1 MRHLLLPLLLLV
13 LIAGAARAAGGNSD
27 SGNDP
32 AELERT
38 WQAAWVFLPDTGP
51 EGYRRVTIEALPE
64 ALAAHDAALPAVV
77 YAHGCSGHFKA
88 SEVTGAF
95 LARAGFLVVMPDS
108 FARADKPASCI
119 PAKRQGGLHRD
130 VLGWRQAEVGK
141 AIGELKAMAGVR
153 PDAIFLMGLSEGGI
167 TTATYQGQPLA
178 GRIVEGWTCHA
189 GWPEYRGLNSPKD
202 EPLLTLVA
210 ARDPWYRLPVLAGD
224 CGAFMAGR
232 SDARSLVVEDPP
244 SLAVSHWLT
253 KNTGI
258 QAEVLTFLEQ
268 HVGD

>member
-1 MRHLLLPLLLLV
+1 MRRLILPLLLLV
-13 LIAGAARAAGGNSD
+13 LVASAVRADD

-38 WQAAWVFLPDTGP
+38 WQAAWVFLPDQGP
-51 EGYRRVTIEALPE
+51 EGYRRITIPELPE
-64 ALAAHDAALPAVV
+64 ALAARDAALPAVV

-119 PAKRQGGLHRD
+119 PAKRQGGLHRA

-141 AIGELKAMAGVR
+141 AIGELRGMPGVR

-167 TTATYQGQPLA
+167 TTATYQGEALA

-189 GWPEYRGLNSPKD
+189 GWPEYRGLNGPKD

-210 ARDPWYRLPVLAGD
+210 ARDPWFRLPVLAGD

-232 SDARSLVVEDPP
+232 SDARSLVIDDPP

-253 KNTGI
+253 KNSAI
-258 QAEVLTFLEQ
+258 QAEVLTFLER
-268 HVGD
+268 HLGD